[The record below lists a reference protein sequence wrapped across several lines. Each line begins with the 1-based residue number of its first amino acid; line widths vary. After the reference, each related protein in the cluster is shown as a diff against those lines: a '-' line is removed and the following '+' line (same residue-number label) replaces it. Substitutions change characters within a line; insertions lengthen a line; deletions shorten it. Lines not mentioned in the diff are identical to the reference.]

1 MPKWTGK
8 VLATFPSVPPRTPT
22 NGLPHPHWTPNRGW
36 VPLSV
41 GTPPL
46 PQPPLRGAG
55 PIGLA
60 FTFAPPSLP
69 PAPSGPMAGGGLGG
83 QRIRPGISA
92 GSRVPKWAREN
103 WPCSLLI
110 LCPLSG
116 PTISPFGRGIPSPP
130 PATPQGCQCHP
141 ASTSPAPHSPPT
153 PHPTWLLGVPPVPLG
168 VHGPP
173 LCLVGAL
180 LVRRQKFY
188 VLLVRHLDSAPLPS
202 F

>member
-1 MPKWTGK
+1 MGFRPSALEVVSEGVSECRGAALGGGVGRGLGPAWQEGGSEGRGLGFLVPKWTGK

-92 GSRVPKWAREN
+92 GSRVPKWAGEN

-116 PTISPFGRGIPSPP
+116 PTISPFGHRIPSPP
-130 PATPQGCQCHP
+130 PA
-141 ASTSPAPHSPPT
+141 APRA
-153 PHPTWLLGVPPVPLG
+153 PVP
-168 VHGPP
+168 
-173 LCLVGAL
+173 
-180 LVRRQKFY
+180 
-188 VLLVRHLDSAPLPS
+188 S
-202 F
+202 